1 MAVESRERF
10 SEFVSHAV
18 AIPGENIDT
27 DQIIP
32 ARFLRVTHKEGLADA
47 AFADWRNDPDFT
59 LNRPASQG
67 AKILVAGDNFGCGS
81 SREHAPWALAA
92 WGFRA
97 VVSSRFADIFR
108 NNALKNG
115 LVPVQVEPSTLKR
128 IMALID
134 ADPAAVFGV
143 DLAHQTFVLPN
154 GMTAR
159 FPIDAFSKKC
169 LLEGIDELGYI
180 LSHDAAITAHEHLNE
195 VRR

>member
-10 SEFVSHAV
+10 SEIVSHAV

-32 ARFLRVTHKEGLADA
+32 ARFLRVTHKDGLADA
-47 AFADWRNDPDFT
+47 AFADWRNDPDFV

-115 LVPVQVEPSTLKR
+115 VLPVQVEAATLKKV
-128 IMALID
+128 MALIE
-134 ADPAAVFGV
+134 ADPSVVFGV
-143 DLAHQTFVLPN
+143 DLAQQALVLPN

-180 LSHDAAITAHEHLNE
+180 LSHDAAIAAHEAAGSAS
-195 VRR
+195 

>member
-1 MAVESRERF
+1 MAVESRQRF
-10 SEFVSHAV
+10 EEIVSHAV
-18 AIPGENIDT
+18 LIPGENIDT

-32 ARFLRVTHKEGLADA
+32 ARFLRVTHKDGLADA
-47 AFADWRNDPDFT
+47 AFADWRNDPEFV
-59 LNRPASQG
+59 LNRTVSRG

-97 VVSSRFADIFR
+97 VISSRFADIFR

-115 LVPVQVEPSTLKR
+115 LLPVQVDAPTLQR
-128 IMALID
+128 VMAIIE
-134 ADPAAVFGV
+134 ANPTAQFGV
-143 DLAHQTFVLPN
+143 ELAQQVLVFPN
-154 GMTAR
+154 GMTVR

-180 LSHDAAITAHEHLNE
+180 LSHEAAIAAHEA
-195 VRR
+195 RT